1 MQPTVA
7 ITLYT
12 IIYVPNRYF
21 HKDFNLLQNQHDIKY
36 ANDSF
41 AHFDLK
47 YRQRTPK
54 RAPTWLSSHIP
65 APAPRSIPAKT
76 ATSSSPKVSTR
87 TGTHTDSVVLESVQF
102 TDKYKNNFIC
112 FCRQYWISFSRQC
125 NATDLTIKLDWVSNI
140 YWIFRPVIFVDS
152 TRNRSFYRIFFAS
165 KMAAKAAR
173 KSGEIIGRLRTYIPA
188 GKASA
193 SPPLGPQLGQVIN
206 F

>member
-1 MQPTVA
+1 MQPTAA

-54 RAPTWLSSHIP
+54 STPKRAPTSLSSHIP

-87 TGTHTDSVVLESVQF
+87 TGTHIDSVVLDSVQF
-102 TDKYKNNFIC
+102 TDEYKNNFIC
-112 FCRQYWISFSRQC
+112 FCRHIEFHFPA
-125 NATDLTIKLDWVSNI
+125 NAT
-140 YWIFRPVIFVDS
+140 
-152 TRNRSFYRIFFAS
+152 
-165 KMAAKAAR
+165 
-173 KSGEIIGRLRTYIPA
+173 
-188 GKASA
+188 
-193 SPPLGPQLGQVIN
+193 PLI
-206 F
+206 